1 MKYLIYL
8 RTLKFV
14 AFYWSLPFLVGS
26 VFTMLILTWGQVDL
40 LEGFDKVMADSI
52 NAVVATCAP

>member
-1 MKYLIYL
+1 MKYRIYL
-8 RTLKFV
+8 RTLKFI

-26 VFTMLILTWGQVDL
+26 VFAMLILTWGQVDL
-40 LEGFDKVMADSI
+40 LQGFDKHLTDSL